1 GRPEDIIAAVNLGVD
16 MFDCVMPTRNARN
29 GHLFTRYGTIKIR
42 NARFRMDTRPIDPTC
57 ECYTCKN
64 YSRAYLKHLDKCN
77 EILASM
83 LATIHNL
90 WFYQV
95 LMQSLREAIEAGELA
110 ARSTEL
116 LEGLS
121 RGVD

>member
-1 GRPEDIIAAVNLGVD
+1 
-16 MFDCVMPTRNARN
+16 VMPTRNARN

-42 NARFRMDTRPIDPTC
+42 NTRFRMDTRPIDPTC